1 MAESRHAGSFRDPS
15 GFIFSRDG
23 KLYRQLNN
31 YYKKEYDHLMDSGLY
46 KELANRGW
54 IVTHKEVDVQASAAD
69 AYKIIQPQKIDFV
82 SYPYEWSFSQ
92 LKDAALLTLNIQQ
105 LAMEYGMGL
114 KDASAYNIQFHNGKP
129 VFIDTLSFEILDKP
143 KPWVA
148 YRQYCQH
155 FLAPL
160 ALMAQTDIAL
170 SKLLRD
176 YIDGIP
182 LELAAKLL
190 PRRSKFSFGTA
201 AHIHVHARSQKRYA
215 SSAKKSVK
223 EKTISQN
230 ALTGIIN
237 SLMNTTKKLNWKP
250 DKTEWGEYYTF
261 TNYND
266 KSFKNKKK
274 IIDGFIAKTKPKSV
288 WDLGANN
295 GLFSR
300 IASDKGISAV
310 AFDIDPVAVEANYI
324 KAKESDEKN
333 ILPILMDLTNPS
345 PSLGWAHAER
355 DSMEQRGPTDMVFAL
370 ALIHHLAISNNLP
383 LESVAVYFAKLSRY
397 LVIEFVPKGDSQVD
411 KLLATRE
418 DIFPDY
424 TETGFE
430 KAFEKSYKI
439 LEKAKVGD
447 SKRTLYLMKKK

>member
-1 MAESRHAGSFRDPS
+1 V
-15 GFIFSRDG
+15 
-23 KLYRQLNN
+23 NN
-31 YYKKEYDHLMDSGLY
+31 YYKKEYNHLMDSGLY
-46 KELANRGW
+46 KQLADNGW
-54 IVTHKEVDVQASAAD
+54 IVTHKEVSIKAPASG

-92 LKDAALLTLNIQQ
+92 LKDAALLTLYIQQ
-105 LAMEYGMGL
+105 LAMKHGMGL
-114 KDASAYNIQFHNGKP
+114 KDASAYNIQFHKGKP
-129 VFIDTLSFEILDKP
+129 VFIDTLSFEILEKP

-160 ALMAQTDIAL
+160 ALMAQTDVAL

-182 LELAAKLL
+182 LELAARLL

-237 SLMNTTKKLNWKP
+237 SLINTTKKLNWKP

-274 IIDGFIAKTKPKSV
+274 IIDGFIAKAKPKSV

-300 IASDKGISAV
+300 IASDKGIPAV

-324 KAKESDEKN
+324 KTKEDGDES

-345 PSLGWAHAER
+345 PGLGWAHAER
-355 DSMEQRGPTDMVFAL
+355 DSMEQRGPADMVFAL

-383 LESVAVYFAKLSRY
+383 LESIASYFGKLSDY

-418 DIFPDY
+418 DIFPNY

-430 KAFEKSYKI
+430 KAFSNTYKI
-439 LEKAKVGD
+439 LERVKVGD
-447 SKRTLYLMKKK
+447 SKRTLYLMKRK

>member
-411 KLLATRE
+411 RLLATRE